1 LIANNGVDAP
11 TQGAGG
17 FAATAVTAGTYT
29 LSETG
34 PSGYTAGAWECTGD
48 GTFTP
53 PDQLTLANGDA
64 ASCSIT
70 NDDVAP
76 SLTLVKAVTND
87 DGGTAVPASF
97 TLTLQGADGV
107 HDTPQN
113 YSSGATPAVN
123 ANVVY
128 TLDEQ
133 PLAGYAS
140 QGVTC
145 ADAAGAPVPH
155 PVSLDEGAV
164 VTCTLTNDDGA
175 ATVTLTKVVI
185 NDNEGT
191 LVAGDFALTL
201 TGADGTH
208 DGGLDYVSGDSPAIQ
223 GGVSYGVSED
233 PPDGY
238 GLQSIEC
245 VDADTLAGL
254 PNPFTPLLGQS
265 VACTVTNDDR
275 AEAARFHV
283 IKNFSD
289 NNPGEVE
296 VFISCNTGLPLEQS
310 FVISE
315 GEDVNFVV
323 TLFEAGLMDC
333 HVIEGE
339 VSNGYAPEYNA
350 GVDGDGVAGSIYGD
364 AEGCHFEEVEG
375 GQFTCEIYNALEPVD
390 VVVTKEWLTNVED
403 HGLPFLASANYTCY
417 NVRGGDGSL
426 GVVGGFLDFEGA
438 IDTDVIEGVYPDYG
452 GSTYC
457 TVTEVNTDSAVEP
470 DASNC
475 EHVSVTLG
483 TDASCTIYNTVFFEG
498 IPTLNQYGL
507 ALLALLMLGIG
518 AIGIRRFV

>member
-1 LIANNGVDAP
+1 
-11 TQGAGG
+11 
-17 FAATAVTAGTYT
+17 
-29 LSETG
+29 
-34 PSGYTAGAWECTGD
+34 
-48 GTFTP
+48 
-53 PDQLTLANGDA
+53 
-64 ASCSIT
+64 
-70 NDDVAP
+70 
-76 SLTLVKAVTND
+76 
-87 DGGTAVPASF
+87 
-97 TLTLQGADGV
+97 
-107 HDTPQN
+107 
-113 YSSGATPAVN
+113 
-123 ANVVY
+123 
-128 TLDEQ
+128 
-133 PLAGYAS
+133 
-140 QGVTC
+140 
-145 ADAAGAPVPH
+145 
-155 PVSLDEGAV
+155 
-164 VTCTLTNDDGA
+164 
-175 ATVTLTKVVI
+175 VVI

-191 LVAGDFALTL
+191 LAAGDFTLTL

-245 VDADTLAGL
+245 VDADTLAVL